1 MKTIKITVDEEGQ
14 IELETSG
21 FKGKSCEQ
29 ATEAM
34 IKALGMQA
42 SSKKKP
48 EFYQEE
54 KPRIHN

>member
-1 MKTIKITVDEEGQ
+1 MKSIKITIDEEGQ
-14 IELETSG
+14 IELETTG

-48 EFYQEE
+48 EFYQED
-54 KPRIHN
+54 KTQIHN